1 MKISVITATWN
12 SGKTIEDTLK
22 SVLRQTYTDVE
33 HIIKD
38 GGSKD
43 ETVEIC
49 EEYRRKFYSTAESL
63 KLKAESGG
71 EERARLV
78 VSDDESLELKAESGG
93 KERAFKTMKILS
105 DKDKGI
111 YDAMN
116 QGIEAATGDVIGI
129 LNSDDFY
136 TSDDVLEIVSK
147 EFRKNSSLEALY
159 GDIHFV
165 SADATL
171 ANPGKCTRYYSSA
184 MFRPWLLRFG
194 FMPAHPSFYVRR
206 EVYEKYG
213 LYDLDFR
220 TSSDYEMMVRLF
232 HKYHI
237 KAKYINKDFVT
248 MRAGGESTAGIEAK
262 RKVNND
268 IVRSLKKHG
277 IFTLDAFK
285 YIRYGYKSFELL
297 INKIRY

>member
-12 SGKTIEDTLK
+12 SGRTIGDTLR
-22 SVLRQTYTDVE
+22 SVFNQSFTNVE

-43 ETVEIC
+43 DTLEIC
-49 EEYRRKFYSTAESL
+49 KNFEQKYYTDGDKGRT
-63 KLKAESGG
+63 
-71 EERARLV
+71 
-78 VSDDESLELKAESGG
+78 
-93 KERAFKTMKILS
+93 INIQS

-116 QGIEAATGDVIGI
+116 QGVKAATGDVIGI

-136 TSDDVLEIVSK
+136 TSDDVLARVAE
-147 EFRKNSSLEALY
+147 EFEKNPQLEAVY

-165 SADATL
+165 KEENL
-171 ANPGKCTRYYSSA
+171 KKCTRYFSSRY
-184 MFRPWLLRFG
+184 FRPWALRFG

-220 TSSDYEMMVRLF
+220 TSSDFEMMVRLF
-232 HKYHI
+232 VKEKI
-237 KAKYINKDFVT
+237 RSKYINKDFVT
-248 MRAGGESTAGIEAK
+248 MRAGGESTAGLEAK
-262 RKVNND
+262 RKVNRD
-268 IVRSLKKHG
+268 IAGSLKKHG
-277 IFTLDAFK
+277 VYSNQFFQSLRYFWRIGEIVYTKIK
-285 YIRYGYKSFELL
+285 Y
-297 INKIRY
+297 

>member
-1 MKISVITATWN
+1 MKISVITVTWN
-12 SGKTIEDTLK
+12 SGKTIGDTLR
-22 SVLRQTYTDVE
+22 SVLNQSFTNVE

-43 ETVEIC
+43 DTLEIC
-49 EEYRRKFYSTAESL
+49 KNFEQKYYTDGDKGRTL
-63 KLKAESGG
+63 N
-71 EERARLV
+71 
-78 VSDDESLELKAESGG
+78 
-93 KERAFKTMKILS
+93 ILS

-136 TSDDVLEIVSK
+136 TSDDVLARVAE
-147 EFRKNSSLEALY
+147 EFEKNPELEAVY

-165 SADATL
+165 KDENL
-171 ANPGKCTRYYSSA
+171 KKCTRYFSSRY
-184 MFRPWLLRFG
+184 FRPWALRFG

-220 TSSDYEMMVRLF
+220 TSSDFEMMVRLF
-232 HKYHI
+232 VKEKIHARYV
-237 KAKYINKDFVT
+237 NKDFVT
-248 MRAGGESTAGIEAK
+248 MRAGGESTAGLEAK
-262 RKVNND
+262 KKVNRD
-268 IVRSLKKHG
+268 IANSLRKHG
-277 IFTLDAFK
+277 VYSNQLFQSLRYFWRIGEILYTKIK
-285 YIRYGYKSFELL
+285 Y
-297 INKIRY
+297 

>member
-12 SGKTIEDTLK
+12 SGRTIGDTLR
-22 SVLRQTYTDVE
+22 SVFNQSFTDVE

-43 ETVEIC
+43 DTLEIC
-49 EEYRRKFYSTAESL
+49 KNFEQKYYTDGDKGRTIN
-63 KLKAESGG
+63 
-71 EERARLV
+71 
-78 VSDDESLELKAESGG
+78 
-93 KERAFKTMKILS
+93 ILS

-116 QGIEAATGDVIGI
+116 QGVKAATGDVIGI

-136 TSDDVLEIVSK
+136 TSDDVLARVAE
-147 EFRKNSSLEALY
+147 EFEKNPQLEAVY

-165 SADATL
+165 KDENL
-171 ANPGKCTRYYSSA
+171 KKCTRYFSSRY
-184 MFRPWLLRFG
+184 FRPWALRFG

-220 TSSDYEMMVRLF
+220 TSSDFEMMVRLF
-232 HKYHI
+232 VKEKI
-237 KAKYINKDFVT
+237 RSKYINKDFVT
-248 MRAGGESTAGIEAK
+248 MRAGGESTAGLEAK
-262 RKVNND
+262 RKVNRD
-268 IVRSLKKHG
+268 IAGSLKKHG
-277 IFTLDAFK
+277 VYSNQFFQSLRYFWRIGEIVYTKIK
-285 YIRYGYKSFELL
+285 Y
-297 INKIRY
+297 

>member
-49 EEYRRKFYSTAESL
+49 EEYRRRFYNGLGVS
-63 KLKAESGG
+63 
-71 EERARLV
+71 RDARLV
-78 VSDDESLELKAESGG
+78 VSDDESLKLKAESGG
-93 KERAFKTMKILS
+93 KERAFKTIKIIS
-105 DKDKGI
+105 GSDKGI

-147 EFRKNSSLEALY
+147 EFLKDSSLEALY

>member
-12 SGKTIEDTLK
+12 SGRTIGDTLR
-22 SVLRQTYTDVE
+22 SVFNQSFTNVE

-43 ETVEIC
+43 DTLEIC
-49 EEYRRKFYSTAESL
+49 KNFEQKYYTDGDKGRTIN
-63 KLKAESGG
+63 
-71 EERARLV
+71 
-78 VSDDESLELKAESGG
+78 
-93 KERAFKTMKILS
+93 ILS

-116 QGIEAATGDVIGI
+116 QGVKAATGDVIGI

-136 TSDDVLEIVSK
+136 TSDDVLARVAE
-147 EFRKNSSLEALY
+147 EFEKNPQLEAVY

-165 SADATL
+165 KDENL
-171 ANPGKCTRYYSSA
+171 KKCTRYFSSRY
-184 MFRPWLLRFG
+184 FRPWALRFG

-220 TSSDYEMMVRLF
+220 TSSDFEMMVRLF
-232 HKYHI
+232 VKEKI
-237 KAKYINKDFVT
+237 RSKYINKDFVT
-248 MRAGGESTAGIEAK
+248 MRAGGESTAGLEAK
-262 RKVNND
+262 RKVNRD
-268 IVRSLKKHG
+268 IAGSLKKHG
-277 IFTLDAFK
+277 VYSNQFFQSLRYFWRIGEIVYTKIK
-285 YIRYGYKSFELL
+285 Y
-297 INKIRY
+297 

>member
-12 SGKTIEDTLK
+12 SGRTIGDTLR
-22 SVLRQTYTDVE
+22 SVFNQSFTNVE

-43 ETVEIC
+43 DTLEIC
-49 EEYRRKFYSTAESL
+49 KNFEQKYYK
-63 KLKAESGG
+63 
-71 EERARLV
+71 
-78 VSDDESLELKAESGG
+78 DECKG
-93 KERAFKTMKILS
+93 RTINILS

-116 QGIEAATGDVIGI
+116 QGVKAATGDVIGI

-136 TSDDVLEIVSK
+136 TSDDVLARVAE
-147 EFRKNSSLEALY
+147 EFEKNPELEAVY

-165 SADATL
+165 KDENL
-171 ANPGKCTRYYSSA
+171 KKCTRYFSSRY
-184 MFRPWLLRFG
+184 FRPWALRFG

-220 TSSDYEMMVRLF
+220 TSSDFEMMVRLF
-232 HKYHI
+232 VKEKIRSKYV
-237 KAKYINKDFVT
+237 NKDFVT
-248 MRAGGESTAGIEAK
+248 MRAGGESTAGLEAK
-262 RKVNND
+262 RKVNRD
-268 IVRSLKKHG
+268 IAGSLKKHG
-277 IFTLDAFK
+277 VYSNQFFQSLRYFWRIGEIVYTKIK
-285 YIRYGYKSFELL
+285 Y
-297 INKIRY
+297 

>member
-12 SGKTIEDTLK
+12 SGKTIGDTLR
-22 SVLRQTYTDVE
+22 SVLNQSFTNVE

-43 ETVEIC
+43 DTLEIC
-49 EEYRRKFYSTAESL
+49 KSFDQKYYTDGDKGRTIN
-63 KLKAESGG
+63 
-71 EERARLV
+71 
-78 VSDDESLELKAESGG
+78 
-93 KERAFKTMKILS
+93 ILS

-136 TSDDVLEIVSK
+136 TSDDVLARVAE
-147 EFRKNSSLEALY
+147 EFEKSPELEAVY

-165 SADATL
+165 KDENL
-171 ANPGKCTRYYSSA
+171 KKCTRYFSSRY
-184 MFRPWLLRFG
+184 FRPWALRFG

-220 TSSDYEMMVRLF
+220 TSSDFEMMVRLF
-232 HKYHI
+232 VKEKIH
-237 KAKYINKDFVT
+237 ARYINKDFVT
-248 MRAGGESTAGIEAK
+248 MRAGGESTAGLAAK
-262 RKVNND
+262 KKVNHD
-268 IVRSLKKHG
+268 IAGSLRKHG
-277 IFTLDAFK
+277 IYSNQVFQSMR
-285 YIRYGYKSFELL
+285 YIWRIGELL
-297 INKIRY
+297 YTKTKYK

>member
-1 MKISVITATWN
+1 MIIPN
-12 SGKTIEDTLK
+12 
-22 SVLRQTYTDVE
+22 VE

-43 ETVEIC
+43 DTLEIC
-49 EEYRRKFYSTAESL
+49 KSFEQKYYTDGDKGRTIN
-63 KLKAESGG
+63 
-71 EERARLV
+71 
-78 VSDDESLELKAESGG
+78 
-93 KERAFKTMKILS
+93 ILS

-136 TSDDVLEIVSK
+136 TSDDVLARVAE
-147 EFRKNSSLEALY
+147 EFEKSPELEAVY

-165 SADATL
+165 KDENL
-171 ANPGKCTRYYSSA
+171 KKCTRYFSSRY
-184 MFRPWLLRFG
+184 FRPWALRFG

-220 TSSDYEMMVRLF
+220 TSSDFEMMVRLF
-232 HKYHI
+232 VKEKIH
-237 KAKYINKDFVT
+237 ARYINKDFVT
-248 MRAGGESTAGIEAK
+248 MRAGGESTAGLAAK
-262 RKVNND
+262 KKVNQD
-268 IVRSLKKHG
+268 IAGSLRKHG
-277 IFTLDAFK
+277 IYSNQVFQSMR
-285 YIRYGYKSFELL
+285 YIWRIGELL
-297 INKIRY
+297 YTKTKYK

>member
-12 SGKTIEDTLK
+12 SGKTIGDTLR
-22 SVLRQTYTDVE
+22 SVFNQSFTDVE

-43 ETVEIC
+43 DTLEIC
-49 EEYRRKFYSTAESL
+49 KNFEQKYYTDGDKGRTIN
-63 KLKAESGG
+63 
-71 EERARLV
+71 
-78 VSDDESLELKAESGG
+78 
-93 KERAFKTMKILS
+93 ILS

-116 QGIEAATGDVIGI
+116 QGVKAATGDVIGI

-136 TSDDVLEIVSK
+136 TSDDVLARVAE
-147 EFRKNSSLEALY
+147 EFEKNPELEAVY

-165 SADATL
+165 KDENL
-171 ANPGKCTRYYSSA
+171 KKCTRYFSSRY
-184 MFRPWLLRFG
+184 FRPWALRFG

-220 TSSDYEMMVRLF
+220 TSSDFEMMVRLF
-232 HKYHI
+232 VKEKI
-237 KAKYINKDFVT
+237 RSKYINKDFVT
-248 MRAGGESTAGIEAK
+248 MRAGGESTAGLEAK
-262 RKVNND
+262 RKVNRD
-268 IVRSLKKHG
+268 IAGSLKKHG
-277 IFTLDAFK
+277 VYSNQFFQSLRYFWRIGEIVYTKIK
-285 YIRYGYKSFELL
+285 Y
-297 INKIRY
+297 

>member
-12 SGKTIEDTLK
+12 SGKTIGDTLR
-22 SVLRQTYTDVE
+22 SVLNQSFTNVE

-43 ETVEIC
+43 DTLEIC
-49 EEYRRKFYSTAESL
+49 KNFEQKYYTDGDKGRTIN
-63 KLKAESGG
+63 
-71 EERARLV
+71 
-78 VSDDESLELKAESGG
+78 
-93 KERAFKTMKILS
+93 ILS
-105 DKDKGI
+105 DNDNGI

-136 TSDDVLEIVSK
+136 TSDDVLARVAE
-147 EFRKNSSLEALY
+147 EFANDPELEAVY

-165 SADATL
+165 KDENL
-171 ANPGKCTRYYSSA
+171 KKCTRYFSSRY
-184 MFRPWLLRFG
+184 FRPWALRFG

-220 TSSDYEMMVRLF
+220 TSRDFEMMVRLF
-232 HKYHI
+232 VKEKIHARYV
-237 KAKYINKDFVT
+237 NKDFVT
-248 MRAGGESTAGIEAK
+248 MRAGGESTAGLAAK
-262 RKVNND
+262 KKVNQD
-268 IVRSLKKHG
+268 IAGSLHKHG
-277 IFTLDAFK
+277 IYSNQMFQSMR
-285 YIRYGYKSFELL
+285 YIWRIGELL
-297 INKIRY
+297 YTKTKYK

>member
-1 MKISVITATWN
+1 MKISVVTATWN

-22 SVLRQTYTDVE
+22 SVLRQRYMDVE

-43 ETVEIC
+43 ETLEIC
-49 EEYRRKFYSTAESL
+49 EEYKQKFYSENPSENL
-63 KLKAESGG
+63 P
-71 EERARLV
+71 R
-78 VSDDESLELKAESGG
+78 
-93 KERAFKTMKILS
+93 KTMKIIS

-116 QGIEAATGDVIGI
+116 HGVQAATGDIIGI

-136 TSDDVLEIVSK
+136 TSDDVLQSVAD
-147 EFRKNSSLEALY
+147 FFEANADVEAVY

-165 SADATL
+165 DAAATL
-171 ANPGKCTRYYSSA
+171 TNPGRCTRYYSSSY
-184 MFRPWLLRFG
+184 FRPWLLRFG

-213 LYDLDFR
+213 LYDLQFR
-220 TSSDYEMMVRLF
+220 TSSDFEWMVRLF
-232 HKYHI
+232 AEHKI
-237 KAKYINKDFVT
+237 RAKYLKMDFVT
-248 MRAGGESTAGIEAK
+248 MRAGGESTNGMEAK

-268 IVRSLKKHG
+268 IVASLRKHG
-277 IFTLDAFK
+277 IFTCGAFK
-285 YIRYGYKSFELL
+285 YFRYAWKALEV
-297 INKIRY
+297 IVVKVKNR